1 MKPFVVLGA
10 PEVAGGYLPHLLL
23 GAYMVLLVW
32 LCYLG
37 YRKGKSTEEDYYL
50 AGRGQGLLV
59 SALTIMATMFSS
71 AALLG
76 IPGTV
81 YRDGLAFVPFAM
93 NLTVGGL
100 GIYFLGTRMNRLGKA
115 RGYVTPAD
123 MIGEY
128 YGGTSIRIL
137 AVSTG
142 VLYVLPYV
150 IMQIK
155 AGGYLAERLFPDAP
169 PIHVLGREFDMFD
182 TGVWVLS
189 LLTMAYVLVGGMRSV
204 AWTDVVQG
212 LLLLT
217 GMLVAGLATVLYFQS
232 QGGFFRAVST
242 LPPEA
247 LTMPGVT
254 GKWNPWMIFSICT
267 IVALGAVIQPGQW
280 MRFYAARSVKTLR
293 QCALIFAVVLPTCFI
308 FGIMVVALGARVEFP
323 PSWKAPVDELQAAEA
338 WQGDG
343 DYAEGARVRYAEG
356 LFEAKGKVSSGQV
369 FEPENWNPVQKLYP
383 HEALGPEPS
392 DTDKAVIVMTQLAVP
407 EVFGAVFGSIVVTII
422 LVAVLAASMSTADSN
437 LHALS
442 AVLTRDVYDRYVS
455 PDASERQK
463 TWFGR
468 AVIVVATICAVA
480 LVEFSNES
488 SGFNPLKLITQL
500 MLLALSFCSQLLPVA
515 IDVLF
520 LNKGTRAGAVAGL
533 STGIAIVVLLN
544 FFPEYSL
551 GVTSVLHLC
560 AVGVL
565 ANALVF
571 ILVSRFT
578 RKVPGDR
585 VEQFRRIIRGE
596 R

>member
-142 VLYVLPYV
+142 VLTYCPTSSCRSRRAAIWPRGYSRMLHRSTFW
-150 IMQIK
+150 
-155 AGGYLAERLFPDAP
+155 AGSSTCSTPGYGFFPCSLWPTCWSGACARSP
-169 PIHVLGREFDMFD
+169 GRTSFRASF
-182 TGVWVLS
+182 
-189 LLTMAYVLVGGMRSV
+189 Y
-204 AWTDVVQG
+204 
-212 LLLLT
+212 LT

-242 LPPEA
+242 PPPEA
-247 LTMPGVT
+247 LTMPGAT

-323 PSWKAPVDELQAAEA
+323 PAWKAPVDELQAAEA

-468 AVIVVATICAVA
+468 AVIVVATICAGCPGRV
-480 LVEFSNES
+480 
-488 SGFNPLKLITQL
+488 Q
-500 MLLALSFCSQLLPVA
+500 QR
-515 IDVLF
+515 VLWVQS
-520 LNKGTRAGAVAGL
+520 A
-533 STGIAIVVLLN
+533 
-544 FFPEYSL
+544 
-551 GVTSVLHLC
+551 
-560 AVGVL
+560 
-565 ANALVF
+565 
-571 ILVSRFT
+571 
-578 RKVPGDR
+578 
-585 VEQFRRIIRGE
+585 
-596 R
+596 